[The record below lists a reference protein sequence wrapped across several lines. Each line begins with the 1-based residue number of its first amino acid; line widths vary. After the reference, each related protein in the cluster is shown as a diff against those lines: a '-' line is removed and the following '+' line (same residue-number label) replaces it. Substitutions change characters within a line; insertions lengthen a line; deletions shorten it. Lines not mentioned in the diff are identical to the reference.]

1 MEGLHVGLLAARFFI
16 FFWHKNECIYILVG
30 KASYSLG
37 VNAVSESELKEG
49 ILKNAK
55 KSGLKFVS
63 LQFVDIFGI
72 AKNCEITMGRLE
84 DALNS
89 GMWFDGSSI
98 EGFARIHESDMLLKP
113 DLKTFCFLPWTKNT
127 VARIICDVYT
137 IDEKPFEGDPRGN
150 LKHALKKLR
159 EQGYEYRVGPE
170 LEFFF
175 FKMTD
180 GLAPVAEPHDAASYW
195 DLGPL
200 DLAVDAK
207 REVIQCMDS
216 MGLNI
221 ERGSHEVAP
230 GQHEIGIKY
239 GDALAIAD
247 NVLTYKNTAKII
259 AKKYGLFASF
269 MPKPIFGINGSG
281 MHVHQSI
288 WKNGKNAFCDADDK
302 YGLSKIAHQFIAG
315 QLTHARP
322 LAGVVAPTVN
332 SYKRLVPGYEAP
344 VYICWA
350 RINRSALIRVPKSIR
365 GDSKASRIELRCP
378 DPSCNP
384 YLAFAAM
391 LSAGFDGIRNRMAPP
406 EPLEE
411 NVYHFDDKKLE
422 KLHIRVLPAS
432 LAEATAELGR
442 SSIMKE
448 ALGGFILDKM
458 VELQEKQWDA
468 YRKQVTPWEMER
480 YLPIL

>member
-1 MEGLHVGLLAARFFI
+1 MTE
-16 FFWHKNECIYILVG
+16 E
-30 KASYSLG
+30 
-37 VNAVSESELKEG
+37 ELKRG

-55 KSGLKFVS
+55 KNGLRFVS

-72 AKNCEITMGRLE
+72 AKNCEITLHRLE
-84 DALNS
+84 DTLNS
-89 GMWFDGSSI
+89 GLWFDGSSI

-113 DLKTFCFLPWTKNT
+113 DLKTFCFLPWTENK
-127 VARIICDVYT
+127 VARIMCDVYT

-150 LKHALKKLR
+150 LKRVLEKLKKD
-159 EQGYEYRVGPE
+159 GFEYKVGPE

-180 GLAPVAEPHDAASYW
+180 GLAPSSEPHDAGSYW
-195 DLGPL
+195 DLSPL

-207 REVIQCMDS
+207 REVIQHMDS

-230 GQHEIGIKY
+230 GQHEIGIGY

-281 MHVHQSI
+281 MHTHQSI
-288 WKNGKNAFCDADDK
+288 WKNGKNAFFDAGDK
-302 YGLSKIAHQFIAG
+302 YNLSKIAHQFIAG
-315 QLTHARP
+315 QLHHAKP

-350 RINRSALIRVPKSIR
+350 RINRSALIRVPKSIKGKR
-365 GDSKASRIELRCP
+365 EASRIELRCP

-391 LSAGFDGIRNRMAPP
+391 LSAGFDGIKNRMTPP

-422 KLHIRVLPAS
+422 KLRIRTLPAS
-432 LAEATAELGR
+432 LSEATAELGR
-442 SSIMKE
+442 SSIMRE
-448 ALGGFILDKM
+448 ALGDFIFKKLI
-458 VELQEKQWDA
+458 EIQEKQWDA
-468 YRKQVTPWEMER
+468 YRTQVTPWEIER
-480 YLPIL
+480 YLPTL

>member
-1 MEGLHVGLLAARFFI
+1 MA
-16 FFWHKNECIYILVG
+16 

-37 VNAVSESELKEG
+37 VNAVSEKELEEG

-55 KSGLKFVS
+55 KNGLKFVS
-63 LQFVDIFGI
+63 LQFVDIFGV
-72 AKNCEITMGRLE
+72 AKNCEITRDKLE

-89 GMWFDGSSI
+89 GLWFDGSSI

-113 DLKTFCFLPWTKNT
+113 DLKTFCFLPWTENK
-127 VARIICDVYT
+127 VARMMCDVYT

-150 LKHALKKLR
+150 LKHALKKLK
-159 EQGYEYRVGPE
+159 EEGFEYKVGPE

-175 FKMTD
+175 FRMTD
-180 GLAPVAEPHDAASYW
+180 GLAPNPEPHDAGSYW
-195 DLGPL
+195 DLSPL
-200 DLAVDAK
+200 DLAVDVK
-207 REVIQCMDS
+207 REVIEHMDR

-230 GQHEIGIKY
+230 GQHEIGLGY

-247 NVLTYKNTAKII
+247 NVLTYKNTLKII

-281 MHVHQSI
+281 MHTHQSI
-288 WKNGKNAFCDADDK
+288 WKNGKNAFFDADDK

-315 QLTHARP
+315 QLHHARP

-350 RINRSALIRVPKSIR
+350 RINRSALIRVPKSIK
-365 GDSKASRIELRCP
+365 GKSEASRIELRCP

-391 LSAGFDGIRNRMAPP
+391 LSAGFDGIKNRMTPP
-406 EPLEE
+406 EPMEE

-422 KLHIRVLPAS
+422 KLRVRMLPAS
-432 LAEATAELGR
+432 LNEATTELSR
-442 SSIMKE
+442 SGIMRE
-448 ALGGFILDKM
+448 ALGGFISSKLI
-458 VELQEKQWDA
+458 EIQEKQWDA
-468 YRKQVTPWEMER
+468 YRTQVTPWEIER
-480 YLPIL
+480 YLPLL

>member
-1 MEGLHVGLLAARFFI
+1 LS
-16 FFWHKNECIYILVG
+16 ND
-30 KASYSLG
+30 
-37 VNAVSESELKEG
+37 ELKAKV
-49 ILKNAK
+49 LKEAK
-55 KSGLKFVS
+55 DKGLKFIS
-63 LQFVDIFGI
+63 LQFVDVFGN
-72 AKNCEITMGRLE
+72 AKNCEITPFKLE

-89 GMWFDGSSI
+89 GIWFDGSSI

-113 DLKTFCFLPWTKNT
+113 DMKTFCFLPWTENK
-127 VARIICDVYT
+127 VARMMCDVYG

-150 LKHALKKLR
+150 LKRILKKLK
-159 EQGYEYRVGPE
+159 EDGFEYKVGPE
-170 LEFFF
+170 LEFFL

-180 GLAPVAEPHDAASYW
+180 SIMPTREPHDAGGYW
-195 DLGPL
+195 DLSPL
-200 DLAVDAK
+200 DRAVEAK
-207 REVIQCMDS
+207 REVIQHMDA
-216 MGLNI
+216 MGLSI

-230 GQHEIGIKY
+230 GQHEIGIGY
-239 GDALAIAD
+239 GDALAVAD
-247 NVLTYKNTAKII
+247 NVLTYKNTLKII

-269 MPKPIFGINGSG
+269 MPKPIFGMNGSG
-281 MHVHQSI
+281 MHTHQSI
-288 WKNGKNAFCDADDK
+288 WKNGKNAFFDADDK
-302 YGLSKIAHQFIAG
+302 YGLSKIAHRFIAG
-315 QLTHARP
+315 QLHHARP

-365 GDSKASRIELRCP
+365 GKREASRIELRCP

-391 LSAGFDGIRNRMAPP
+391 LSAGFDGIRKKMSPP

-422 KLHIRVLPAS
+422 KLHIGMLPAS
-432 LAEATAELGR
+432 LNGATAELSR
-442 SSIMKE
+442 SSIMRDS
-448 ALGGFILDKM
+448 LGEFIFNKLI
-458 VELQEKQWDA
+458 EIQEKQWDV
-468 YRKQVTPWEMER
+468 YRTQVTPWEIER